1 MIDRI
6 FWVSC
11 PQCSGMFY
19 CDYSLRHGPAKLI
32 CPFCQ
37 NEFDADASP
46 NIDDRWHAAPA
57 GGAPAPEPR
66 TRDGKA

>member
-11 PQCSGMFY
+11 PDCSGMFY

-37 NEFDADASP
+37 REFDAATSP
-46 NIDDRWHAAPA
+46 QIDDRWHTPVQD
-57 GGAPAPEPR
+57 PPR
-66 TRDGKA
+66 INDEQA